1 MNVAP
6 AVSCSVLRKSFGR
19 ALVVDGVSFDVAPG
33 RILALLGPSGCG
45 KTTTLRLIAGF
56 ETPDSG
62 TIVIDGQTMQSA
74 GRSVPPEKRR
84 VGMVFQDYA
93 IFPHLSVADNVR
105 FGLSR
110 ATARDDRVA
119 EMLELV
125 GLAGEGE
132 RMPHELSGGQQQRIA
147 LARALAP
154 QPAVLLLDEPFSNLD
169 AALRGAVRQEVK
181 DLLRESD
188 TTAIFVT
195 HDQEEALFLG
205 DEVAVMRDGRLEQ
218 VGPAEQVFHAPRTRF
233 VAEFVGQSDF
243 IPGTVTLAGLE
254 TALGTLPAPAAVAQ
268 GTSLSVAVR
277 PDDVRLLADPQGTAV
292 VVSRQFVGIAY
303 IVSVRLADGSVVRSW
318 QSHRQD
324 FRPGMT
330 VQATVREGHDLA
342 VFVNDTAIFP
352 PTTGA

>member
-1 MNVAP
+1 MNPAP
-6 AVSCSVLRKSFGR
+6 AVSCSALHKRFGL
-19 ALVVDGVSFDVAPG
+19 APVVDGVSFEVAPG

-62 TIVIDGQTMQSA
+62 TIAIDGHIVQGTGQA
-74 GRSVPPEKRR
+74 VPPEKRR

-93 IFPHLSVADNVR
+93 IFPHLSVAENVR

-110 ATARDDRVA
+110 SATREARVA
-119 EMLELV
+119 EMLALV
-125 GLAGEGE
+125 GLADEGE

-154 QPAVLLLDEPFSNLD
+154 RPAVLLLDEPFSNLD

-181 DLLRESD
+181 ALLRASD

-205 DEVAVMRDGRLEQ
+205 DEVAVMRDGRIEQ
-218 VGPAEQVFHAPRTRF
+218 VGPAERVFHAPRTRF

-243 IPGTVTLAGLE
+243 IPGMVTLAGLE
-254 TALGTLPAPAAVAQ
+254 TALGTLPAPPVLVPGKAV
-268 GTSLSVAVR
+268 SVAVR

-292 VVSRQFVGIAY
+292 VLSRQFLGIAY
-303 IVSVRLADGSVVRSW
+303 IVSVRLADGNVVRSW

-324 FRPGMT
+324 FRPGMA
-330 VQATVREGHDLA
+330 VRATVREGHDLA
-342 VFVNDTAIFP
+342 VFLGDTAV
-352 PTTGA
+352 